1 MDEIRIVEERIN
13 EIDNV
18 LASVTITDAER
29 MDNLGI
35 YREEL
40 DKLEDKVKK
49 IVEENIEK
57 CQELTRRDND
67 NDEINV
73 RMDLEE
79 LTKNVVRLD
88 GINKRIND
96 KNSRY
101 NVWADGN
108 RIVDERLKYSLK
120 ELRSRL
126 VTIKKVHIMK
136 CNSMIRN
143 INKKIAELKG
153 KNITSEDILQD
164 IDKLNLLEENDR
176 SIIRYNQYR
185 YLSEINVEEI
195 NETLENI
202 KKIENRLNNKIDVSI
217 EEDKLEEE
225 LTRLEDDFHI
235 LFQEYENIATNM
247 DRKIINLD
255 EFKNKV
261 MNFSKLG
268 LVNLKMRLIN
278 AKGSINEGK
287 LIDLTNR
294 FKELDEKIKVL
305 ELSKLYEVKKS
316 IDSKKK
322 DLEREIED
330 ISIRVTDMI
339 NNNITRFGDSEIS
352 SEMANLF
359 DKELNE
365 FIIKIEEL
373 EDKINDFEYKEGNEK
388 QSLID
393 KIKEIK
399 DKISKTKEDYRLNI
413 IQEEINMNVLDNLEK
428 LEKAVLD
435 LGEVLDKCDTPI
447 NKEDRKKINKIF
459 NGIERDIRH
468 LEKEVVHYKSSDVE
482 FFEDKIQRLNNLKEK
497 MDVLRVTYS
506 NKCPLKIK
514 AYKSA
519 TNFYKKYKKVPLVVA
534 GLSSLAITMRSLLTI
549 PLIAA
554 NEIMASALGKGGIVF
569 KKINKILIYLSGVKE
584 QDGVLVMANGMKIDS
599 SSVTSSLLKSVMT
612 DGVELKTV
620 LPVIDSIKKVSAKI
634 KLKEMKE
641 KLNAKKIDKL
651 NKRKEEIEKE
661 IERRSMGGRR

>member
-29 MDNLGI
+29 MDNLDI

-57 CQELTRRDND
+57 CQELTRRVND

-108 RIVDERLKYSLK
+108 RLVDERLKYSLK

-126 VTIKKVHIMK
+126 TTVKKVHIMK

-143 INKKIAELKG
+143 INKKIAELKS

-294 FKELDEKIKVL
+294 FKELDEK
-305 ELSKLYEVKKS
+305 
-316 IDSKKK
+316 
-322 DLEREIED
+322 
-330 ISIRVTDMI
+330 T
-339 NNNITRFGDSEIS
+339 
-352 SEMANLF
+352 
-359 DKELNE
+359 
-365 FIIKIEEL
+365 
-373 EDKINDFEYKEGNEK
+373 
-388 QSLID
+388 
-393 KIKEIK
+393 
-399 DKISKTKEDYRLNI
+399 
-413 IQEEINMNVLDNLEK
+413 
-428 LEKAVLD
+428 
-435 LGEVLDKCDTPI
+435 
-447 NKEDRKKINKIF
+447 
-459 NGIERDIRH
+459 
-468 LEKEVVHYKSSDVE
+468 
-482 FFEDKIQRLNNLKEK
+482 
-497 MDVLRVTYS
+497 
-506 NKCPLKIK
+506 
-514 AYKSA
+514 
-519 TNFYKKYKKVPLVVA
+519 
-534 GLSSLAITMRSLLTI
+534 
-549 PLIAA
+549 
-554 NEIMASALGKGGIVF
+554 
-569 KKINKILIYLSGVKE
+569 
-584 QDGVLVMANGMKIDS
+584 
-599 SSVTSSLLKSVMT
+599 
-612 DGVELKTV
+612 
-620 LPVIDSIKKVSAKI
+620 
-634 KLKEMKE
+634 
-641 KLNAKKIDKL
+641 
-651 NKRKEEIEKE
+651 
-661 IERRSMGGRR
+661 